1 MRWIIGARS
10 IESRIRIF
18 NIALTGGGG
27 SEGSDRSWCP
37 LHRRR
42 GSIRESEVMERDKRE
57 YLITQNRERERLYAF
72 PSSDPTTH
80 LAGCRYENLLTRCS
94 CNSLLGRCRREPGSV
109 WCEHEFNL
117 HATC

>member
-18 NIALTGGGG
+18 NIALTGGGGG

-57 YLITQNRERERLYAF
+57 YLITQNRTVRVPKFGPHDTSRRL
-72 PSSDPTTH
+72 SI
-80 LAGCRYENLLTRCS
+80 
-94 CNSLLGRCRREPGSV
+94 
-109 WCEHEFNL
+109 
-117 HATC
+117 